1 MQCEAVLSQLLRN
14 RMLKKHKFPFYKQLD
29 YRDCGPTC
37 LRMIAKFHGKTFSR
51 EFLRD
56 QAGITRMGVTMAGI
70 ADAAEAI
77 EMRTLGMRIALESLV
92 SEAPTPFIV
101 PWRQKHFVVV
111 YKTTIDKVFVA
122 DPAQGLLEYSH
133 QEFSE
138 AWTATQDKT
147 GFVLLLEPN
156 VNFFAL
162 DEDKTKAKGFGFLWP
177 YLRPYKNL
185 IGQLLIGLLVGTTI
199 QFIMPFLMQ
208 SVVDIG
214 VNNQDIP
221 FIYLIL
227 IAQIV
232 LFLSQTMVSIFREW
246 LLLHVSGRFN
256 IKMVSDFLFKMLKLP
271 VTFFDTRNT
280 GEHLQRIQDHARVQ
294 NFVSSSSFNMIY
306 SIILFVV
313 FNGVLAFYDL
323 QIFLVFFIGAVC
335 YVGYTMFFL
344 KKRAEL
350 DFKRFDEQSASQ
362 TSLLQMINGV
372 REIKVNN
379 SQRKNRWKWEQVQ
392 ISLFKTSMSSLKL
405 AQYQSI
411 GSNFINELKNIIIT
425 FLSATAVVQGDI
437 TLGMMLS
444 IQYIVGQLNM
454 PLNNFIGFI
463 QLWQDA
469 KISLERLWQVHSKDD
484 EDVIKENKVKELPQ
498 NKDIVIK
505 DLCFQYGSKS
515 SAMVL
520 NKLNFIIPE
529 GKTTAIVGASGSGK
543 TTLIKLLL
551 KFYEPTSGSINIG
564 STDLSAINND
574 FWRLNCGAVLQE
586 TFIFNDTIAGNI
598 SESEQ
603 DEIID
608 REKLKMASYIS
619 NIEDFIEK
627 LPNKLNTELGT
638 SGIRLSGGQEQR
650 LMIARAVYKN
660 PSYVFFDEATS
671 SLDANNEKTIM
682 EKLNLFLSG
691 RTSVIV
697 AHRLSTVRNADRIL
711 VLENGEI
718 VEQGNHETLTK
729 LKGKYY
735 ELVKNQ
741 LELGN

>member
-1 MQCEAVLSQLLRN
+1 MSKN
-14 RMLKKHKFPFYKQLD
+14 KFPFYQQLD

-56 QAGITRMGVTMAGI
+56 KAGITRMGVTMAGI

-77 EMRTLGMRIALESLV
+77 ELRTLGMRISLESLIN
-92 SEAPTPFIV
+92 EAPTPFIV

-111 YKTTIDKVFVA
+111 YKTSKQKIYVA

-133 QEFSE
+133 EDFLN
-138 AWTATQDKT
+138 AWTNTADKT
-147 GFVLLLEPN
+147 GFVLLMEPN
-156 VNFFAL
+156 PSFYTQEEEQAL
-162 DEDKTKAKGFGFLWP
+162 TKGFSFLIP
-177 YLRPYKNL
+177 YLRPYKKL
-185 IGQLLIGLLVGTTI
+185 INQLLIGLLVGTTI
-199 QFIMPFLMQ
+199 QFLLPFLMQ
-208 SVVDIG
+208 SVVDVG
-214 VNNQDIP
+214 VNNQDIS

-227 IAQIV
+227 ISQLV
-232 LFLSQTMVSIFREW
+232 LFVSQTLVSIFREW
-246 LLLHVSGRFN
+246 LLLHITSRFN
-256 IKMVSDFLFKMLKLP
+256 IKMISDFLYKMLKLP
-271 VTFFDTRNT
+271 INYFDTRNT
-280 GEHLQRIQDHARVQ
+280 GEHLQRITDHTRIQ
-294 NFVSSSSFNMIY
+294 NFVSSTTFNMVY
-306 SIILFVV
+306 SLVLFLV
-313 FNGVLAFYDL
+313 FSVVLAFYSL
-323 QIFLVFFIGAVC
+323 KIFTVFILGASLYIGW
-335 YVGYTMFFL
+335 TFFFL

-350 DFKRFDEQSASQ
+350 DFKRFDEMSQSQ
-362 TSLLQMINGV
+362 TSLVQIINGV

-392 ISLFKTSMSSLKL
+392 ISLFKTSLSNLQL

-425 FLSATAVVQGDI
+425 FLSAKAVVSGDI

-444 IQYIVGQLNM
+444 IQYIVGQLNL
-454 PLNNFIGFI
+454 PLANFISFI

-469 KISLERLWQVHSKDD
+469 KISLERLWQVHSKED
-484 EDVIKENKVKELPQ
+484 EDDAKQDKIKELPER
-498 NKDIVIK
+498 KSISIK
-505 DLCFQYGSKS
+505 NLSFRYGSKS
-515 SAMVL
+515 SPL
-520 NKLNFIIPE
+520 ILKNLSFEIPE

-543 TTLIKLLL
+543 TTLVKLLL
-551 KFYEPTSGSINIG
+551 KFYEPTEGFIG
-564 STDLSAINND
+564 IGPADLKNINND
-574 FWRLNCGAVLQE
+574 FWRMNCGAVLQE
-586 TFIFNDTIAGNI
+586 TFIFNDSIAGNI

-603 DEIID
+603 NEIIS
-608 REKLKMASYIS
+608 RERLKTAAHVA

-627 LPNKLNTELGT
+627 LPNKFNTELGT

-660 PSYVFFDEATS
+660 PAFVFFDEATS
-671 SLDANNEKTIM
+671 SLDANNEKAIM
-682 EKLNLFLSG
+682 EKLNHFLQD

-697 AHRLSTVRNADRIL
+697 AHRLSTVKNADNII

-718 VEQGNHETLTK
+718 VEQGTHETLTTE
-729 LKGKYY
+729 KGKYY

>member
-1 MQCEAVLSQLLRN
+1 MFE
-14 RMLKKHKFPFYKQLD
+14 KDKFPFYRQLD

-37 LRMIAKFHGKTFSR
+37 LRMIAKSYGKTLSR
-51 EFLRD
+51 EYLRD
-56 QAGITRMGVTMAGI
+56 KAGITRLGVTMAGI
-70 ADAAEAI
+70 ADAAEVI
-77 EMRTLGMRIALESLV
+77 EMRTLGMRVALESLV

-111 YKTTIDKVFVA
+111 YKTTKHRIYVA
-122 DPAQGLLEYSH
+122 DPAQGLLDYSH
-133 QEFSE
+133 QDFLE
-138 AWTATQDKT
+138 AWTNTSDKT

-156 VNFFAL
+156 PNFHQL
-162 DEDKTKAKGFGFLWP
+162 NEDKTTNKGFGFLWP
-177 YLRPYKNL
+177 YLRPYKKL
-185 IGQLLIGLLVGTTI
+185 INQLLIGLLVGTFI
-199 QFIMPFLMQ
+199 QFTMPFLMQ

-227 IAQIV
+227 IAQLV
-232 LFLSQTMVSIFREW
+232 LFVSQTLVSIFREW

-271 VTFFDTRNT
+271 VNFFDTRNT

-294 NFVSSSSFNMIY
+294 NFVSSSSFNMLY
-306 SIILFVV
+306 SIILFIV
-313 FNGVLAFYDL
+313 FNFVLAYYNL
-323 QIFLVFFIGAVC
+323 TIFFVFLAGAIC
-335 YVGYTMFFL
+335 YVGWTLFFL

-350 DFKRFDEQSASQ
+350 DFKRFDEQSQSQ
-362 TSLLQMINGV
+362 SSLVQIINGV
-372 REIKVNN
+372 REIKINN

-425 FLSATAVVQGDI
+425 FLSATAVVNGDI

-444 IQYIVGQLNM
+444 IQYIVGQLNL
-454 PLNNFIGFI
+454 PLSNFIGFI

-469 KISLERLWQVHSKDD
+469 KISLERLWQVHSKED
-484 EDVIKENKVKELPQ
+484 EDDIKLDKVKELPECKTI
-498 NKDIVIK
+498 NIRN
-505 DLCFQYGSKS
+505 LSFQYGSKS
-515 SAMVL
+515 SQMVL
-520 NKLNFIIPE
+520 KGLNFEIKE

-551 KFYEPTSGSINIG
+551 KFYEPTSGNINVGAI
-564 STDLSAINND
+564 DLNSINND
-574 FWRLNCGAVLQE
+574 FWRMSCGAVLQE

-603 DEIID
+603 NEVID
-608 REKLKMASYIS
+608 REKLNNAAYVS
-619 NIEDFIEK
+619 NIEEFIDR
-627 LPNKLNTELGT
+627 LPNRLNTELGS

-660 PSYVFFDEATS
+660 PEFIFFDEATS
-671 SLDANNEKTIM
+671 SLDANNEKVIM
-682 EKLNLFLSG
+682 EKLNSFLKNK
-691 RTSVIV
+691 TAVIV
-697 AHRLSTVRNADRIL
+697 AHRLSTVKNADTII

-718 VEQGNHETLTK
+718 VEQGNHIELTA
-729 LKGKYY
+729 LRGKYY

-741 LELGN
+741 LELGS

>member
-1 MQCEAVLSQLLRN
+1 MI
-14 RMLKKHKFPFYKQLD
+14 KKNKFPFYKQLD

-111 YKTTIDKVFVA
+111 YKTTKDKIFVA
-122 DPAQGLLEYSH
+122 DPAQGLLEYTH
-133 QEFSE
+133 QNFLE

-156 VNFFAL
+156 ANFFTL

-185 IGQLLIGLLVGTTI
+185 IGQLIIGLLVGTTI

-208 SVVDIG
+208 SVVDVG

-271 VTFFDTRNT
+271 VNFFDTRNT

-306 SIILFVV
+306 SIIIFVV

-323 QIFLVFFIGAVC
+323 QIFLVFLIGAIC
-335 YVGYTMFFL
+335 YVSYTLFFL

-362 TSLLQMINGV
+362 TSLVQMINGV

-425 FLSATAVVQGDI
+425 FLSATAVVHGDI

-454 PLNNFIGFI
+454 PLSNFIGFI

-484 EDVIKENKVKELPQ
+484 EDAIKENKVRELPQ

-551 KFYEPTSGSINIG
+551 KFYEPTSGSISVG
-564 STDLSAINND
+564 STDLNAINND

-608 REKLKMASYIS
+608 REKLKSAAYIA

-660 PSYVFFDEATS
+660 PFYVFFDEATS

-682 EKLNLFLSG
+682 EKLNSFLVG
-691 RTSVIV
+691 RTAVIV
-697 AHRLSTVRNADRIL
+697 AHRLSTVRNADIIL
-711 VLENGEI
+711 VLENGAI